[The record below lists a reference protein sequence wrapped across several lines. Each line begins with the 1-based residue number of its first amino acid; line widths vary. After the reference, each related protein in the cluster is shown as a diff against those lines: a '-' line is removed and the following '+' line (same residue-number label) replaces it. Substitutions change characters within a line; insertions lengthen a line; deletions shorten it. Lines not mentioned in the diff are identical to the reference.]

1 MLLFF
6 GEIYK
11 TILKLAYKTLGIV
24 EMSKIQV
31 RAALAETIERNGMDG
46 KYHNNQY

>member
-6 GEIYK
+6 REIYK
-11 TILKLAYKTLGIV
+11 TILKPLYKTLGIV

-31 RAALAETIERNGMDG
+31 RSALSETIERNGMDG
-46 KYHNNQY
+46 KYHSNQY